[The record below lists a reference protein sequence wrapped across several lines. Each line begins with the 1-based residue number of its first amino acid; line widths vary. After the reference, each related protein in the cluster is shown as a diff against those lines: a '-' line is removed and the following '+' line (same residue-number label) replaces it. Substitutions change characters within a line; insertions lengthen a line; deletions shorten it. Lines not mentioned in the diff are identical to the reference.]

1 MLGSARFYV
10 CQLGLRRLIDRMT
23 ISSLGSSGI
32 NVSLISL
39 GLGFRGQRDVN
50 TMVSVV
56 QQALDHGVTFF
67 DCSNRYGKT
76 VDSPYGGM
84 AEVALGRSIS
94 GCRDEVVI
102 TSKVGM
108 NVGAGP
114 NDFGGSRLHIMREVD
129 RSLQRL
135 ATDHI
140 DIYLVHCRDVE
151 TALEETVASMI
162 DVVRQGKAR
171 AWGVANFTAWEAC
184 KALCIA
190 DRLGGPRPSV
200 VQSPYNLLC
209 RDVEREL
216 LSFCRVENLGLMTYG
231 PLAIGLLSGFY
242 RPFTPPPKGSVMAE
256 SARRLYEQSFRG
268 QAIEVL
274 SEVERI
280 GEQRECAPSQVALN
294 WVLSH
299 SEVSS
304 AIVGCDVPEQVDV
317 NMAAAEWCLTASERD
332 DLDTVSHSASLSV
345 Y

>member
-1 MLGSARFYV
+1 
-10 CQLGLRRLIDRMT
+10 MT

-32 NVSLISL
+32 KVSRLAL
-39 GLGFRGQRDVN
+39 GLGFRGQHDVN
-50 TMVSVV
+50 AMVNVV
-56 QQALDHGVTFF
+56 RRALDRGVTFF
-67 DCSNRYGKT
+67 DCSNYYGQT
-76 VDSPYGGM
+76 PDLPYGGM
-84 AEVALGRSIS
+84 SEVALGRSIS

-108 NVGAGP
+108 KVGAGP

-151 TALEETVASMI
+151 TSLEETVAAMI
-162 DVVRQGKAR
+162 DIVRQGKAR
-171 AWGVANFTAWEAC
+171 AWGVSNFTGWEVC
-184 KALCIA
+184 KALYVA

-209 RDVEREL
+209 RDIEREL
-216 LSFCRVENLGLMTYG
+216 LPFCRVENLGLMTFS
-231 PLAIGLLSGFY
+231 PLALGLLSGFY
-242 RPFTPPPKGSVMAE
+242 RPFTSPPTGSVMDG
-256 SARRLYEQSFRG
+256 SKRHLYEQSFRG
-268 QAIEVL
+268 QAIRVL

-280 GEQRECAPSQVALN
+280 AEQRGCAPSQVALN

-304 AIVGCDVPEQVDV
+304 AIVGCDVPEQVDI
-317 NMAAAEWCLTASERD
+317 NMAATAWCLTASERD
-332 DLDTVSHSASLSV
+332 DLDDVSHSASLAV